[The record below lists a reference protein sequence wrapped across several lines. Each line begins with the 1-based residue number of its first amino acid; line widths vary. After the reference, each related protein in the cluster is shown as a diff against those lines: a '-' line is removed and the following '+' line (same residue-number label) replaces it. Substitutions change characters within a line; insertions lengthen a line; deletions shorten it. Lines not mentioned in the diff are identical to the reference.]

1 MADVAIP
8 DAFKAAPG
16 ITLDWQ
22 SEPQPSFPMA
32 LSMQAMVEAIEGRG
46 SAAPDFAEALEVERL
61 QEAIRLSSAGRCWIR
76 LADVA

>member
-1 MADVAIP
+1 MAEIAIP

-32 LSMQAMVEAIEGRG
+32 LSMQAMVEAIEGHG
-46 SAAPDFAEALEVERL
+46 NAAPDFAEALEVERL
-61 QEAIRLSSAGRCWIR
+61 QEAIRLSSEARCWVW
-76 LADVA
+76 LADVT